1 MIGVFLNELWYRD
14 SNYKGSDYKT
24 VCKGFNW
31 VQFWHLELKIF
42 TLLGKVAASQQ
53 ISDNY
58 VFSFHVSSS
67 PVSVFAVTG
76 QLSSSYLLV
85 CGAYRKMALKVE
97 RISLASVVASWP
109 PVLTKPTRSPFLR
122 GRITLKDTEPPQPQ
136 LPLAELP
143 YWPAAGPAELW
154 SFWTLRLD
162 TDRTAS
168 MRSPCFAVSRPEI
181 RYRPSTGTV
190 NIPVELR
197 KGAI

>member
-1 MIGVFLNELWYRD
+1 M
-14 SNYKGSDYKT
+14 
-24 VCKGFNW
+24 
-31 VQFWHLELKIF
+31 F
-42 TLLGKVAASQQ
+42 TLLGKVAASQRN
-53 ISDNY
+53 SDNY
-58 VFSFHVSSS
+58 VFLHISSS

-76 QLSSSYLLV
+76 QLSSSYLLA

-109 PVLTKPTRSPFLR
+109 PVLTSPTRSPFLR
-122 GRITLKDTEPPQPQ
+122 GRIRLKDTEPPQPQ

-143 YWPAAGPAELW
+143 YWPATGPAELW

-181 RYRPSTGTV
+181 RYRPSSGTV
-190 NIPVELR
+190 KIPVEIRNNLVFIWSIMCTVWWCR
-197 KGAI
+197 LSCLFLCGPCSS